1 MRGFAVQ
8 VFALDCIMYSDHE
21 FEQLERVDK
30 FFLQCRYCRWRH
42 EEWNG
47 VYYLVHPSG
56 WFEKDDLE
64 GCQCKYTDALGQ
76 VLTAGLHFVTVE
88 PELQAYELRINLGL
102 RMNLGL
108 LRNDNVKPVS
118 YMGLRF
124 DDAHSP
130 QLQLFARRRQHL
142 LENRAYSDVDFRGF
156 WNAMFDM
163 DDDINSEIDWVDDEV
178 GPTLQIDDIMAV
190 RHFRGLKRY
199 VCQFRRRMPKLC
211 HYRSIFKK
219 CDHSV
224 LLFHFLD
231 IFSIRT
237 LGRLHCCSK
246 ETYAWSQHSL
256 AWEGLNWLHLFMGG
270 HRAHHS

>member
-8 VFALDCIMYSDHE
+8 VFAFDCIMYSDHE
-21 FEQLERVDK
+21 FEQLERVNK
-30 FFLQCRYCRWRH
+30 FLLQCRCCRWRS

-64 GCQCKYTDALGQ
+64 GCQCKCTDALGQ
-76 VLTAGLHFVTVE
+76 VLRAGLHFVTVE
-88 PELQAYELRINLGL
+88 PELHEYELRIDREPFNHDSL
-102 RMNLGL
+102 
-108 LRNDNVKPVS
+108 S
-118 YMGLRF
+118 YVGLRF
-124 DDAHSP
+124 DNALSP
-130 QLQLFARRRQHL
+130 QLQLRARRRQHM
-142 LENRAYSDVDFRGF
+142 LETRAYSVVHFFEFWHELMDMEEDGF
-156 WNAMFDM
+156 YSGD
-163 DDDINSEIDWVDDEV
+163 DWVDDQV
-178 GPTLQIDDIMAV
+178 GPTLELEDVMAV
-190 RHFRGLKRY
+190 WHFRGLKRY
-199 VCQFRRRMPKLC
+199 VCQFRQRMPKLR
-211 HYRSIFKK
+211 HYRNIFEK